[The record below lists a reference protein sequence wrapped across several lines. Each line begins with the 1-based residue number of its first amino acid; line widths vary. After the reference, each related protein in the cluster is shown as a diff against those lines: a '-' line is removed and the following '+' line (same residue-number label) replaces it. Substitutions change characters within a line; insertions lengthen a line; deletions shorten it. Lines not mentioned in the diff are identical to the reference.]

1 MKNMWYWHKNGYM
14 GQWDRI
20 DRTEIKSLTYDL
32 TKKARIHDEVKT
44 VSSAS
49 GVGKVGQP
57 HANK

>member
-20 DRTEIKSLTYDL
+20 DRTEIKSLTYGL

-49 GVGKVGQP
+49 GVGKVG
-57 HANK
+57 